1 MDRKRLLAA
10 VGISVLSGIMLS
22 VVAVIGS
29 IAVVVLRGASMRVP
43 GLVDYVQT
51 DRVVSVSTDH
61 DLWVTVLALSVL
73 SLPLSWYAAGQRHPR
88 TGPPTQP
95 PSAGA
100 PRVDGG
106 GEPAGEAPDREAGG
120 KSAPRRA
127 AGPPERAERAA
138 AGDDR
143 PRRRSSSPANA

>member
-10 VGISVLSGIMLS
+10 VGISVLSGITLS

-29 IAVVVLRGASMRVP
+29 IAVVVLRGASVRVP

-51 DRVVSVSTDH
+51 ERVVSVSTDH

-73 SLPLSWYAAGQRHPR
+73 SLSASWYAAGRRNPR
-88 TGPPTQP
+88 TDRPAQP
-95 PSAGA
+95 PSARA

-106 GEPAGEAPDREAGG
+106 SGPVGEAPDREAGG
-120 KSAPRRA
+120 EPAPGRA
-127 AGPPERAERAA
+127 ARPAERAERSTGGAA
-138 AGDDR
+138 R